1 MRSAFFI
8 SIIFLLSTVNV
19 QAEVIQIG
27 AYSGKVGY
35 YVRIGTDFQLKQE
48 AVIMNDEA
56 YQKILKLDFIKL
68 GQLKTCDVDG
78 TQQSIGYTI
87 FKVKSCK

>member
-1 MRSAFFI
+1 MRSAIFLPVM
-8 SIIFLLSTVNV
+8 FLLSTITA

-35 YVRIGTDFQLKQE
+35 YVQIGTDFRLKQE
-48 AVIMNDEA
+48 AVIMNNEA

-68 GQLKTCDVDG
+68 GQLKTCDVEG